1 MLYEADSSSKE
12 FLEKHSG
19 YLAQLKEDHHK
30 MASCFSIPDDNENAE
45 DPSEEASPILHNWD
59 GLVQPLPNQVDAKL
73 QTLMYK
79 LLDQLDSGNWN
90 HTFNETDRNCR
101 PSDAVVRTYINHMRN
116 GLEALLELSPI
127 VRKQSWSDAVAYARA
142 VIQEPQDTVQRSKA
156 TWARSCSIIHRELKK
171 RFGQEVKSMAAQG
184 CTQLVSDHYLGN
196 RLSVSHV
203 DKEASFRQQLL
214 RLKPSLAYYPDSS
227 PLAVGT
233 YESAFLSCSLV
244 ASAWLPLEEALK
256 YAAICHLS
264 VCDDYWNFTGTE
276 TEVRVRLVAQ
286 SIGAAFDFGDRAI
299 NVLIDGTALQA
310 VGLSN
315 EVSLQSAMAWR
326 AASGGA
332 TAYNGHTLGNET
344 LEDGLVAPQVIL
356 AIHDLF
362 DWRTDIAAGNSENG
376 FFVAYGLGTTDPFH
390 AYLEAALLL
399 ACSHPRSGVYAI
411 ASITIAA
418 FISCRYSSYKY
429 LAVDMELPEPCPRC
443 VELLQALTE
452 KAGFGWAPKSPPKSF
467 EEGEQVRRLCQ
478 RWADRYED
486 DGLVQEGLGW
496 FQSLVATGTIRM
508 FDALVKIPE
517 IDKAAGWV

>member
-1 MLYEADSSSKE
+1 MTSYD
-12 FLEKHSG
+12 
-19 YLAQLKEDHHK
+19 
-30 MASCFSIPDDNENAE
+30 SIPDDNKNVEN
-45 DPSEEASPILHNWD
+45 PCEETSPILHVHNWD
-59 GLVQPLPNQVDAKL
+59 VLVQPLPNQVDDKL

-79 LLDQLDSGNWN
+79 LLNELNSDDFN
-90 HTFNETDRNCR
+90 HTFNETDHHCH
-101 PSDAVVRTYINHMRN
+101 PSDAVVQTYVNQMRI
-116 GLEALLELSPI
+116 GLEALLGHGPI
-127 VRKQSWSDAVAYARA
+127 TRKQSWSDAVAYARA
-142 VIQEPQDTVQRSKA
+142 VIQEPQDSVQRSKA
-156 TWARSCSIIHRELKK
+156 TWARSCSTIHRELMK

-184 CTQLVSDHYLGN
+184 CTQLISDHYLGK

-203 DKEASFRQQLL
+203 DKEASFRQHFL
-214 RLKPSLAYYPDSS
+214 RLKPSLAYYPNSS

-244 ASAWLPLEEALK
+244 ASAWLSHEEALK

-276 TEVRVRLVAQ
+276 TEVRLRLVAQ

-310 VGLSN
+310 VGSSN
-315 EVSLQSAMAWR
+315 EISLQSDMAWR

-332 TAYNGHTLGNET
+332 TAYNGHTLGNDT

-376 FFVAYGLGTTDPFH
+376 FFVAYGLGITDPFH

-399 ACSHPRSGVYAI
+399 ACSHARSGVYAI
-411 ASITIAA
+411 ASIIIAA

-429 LAVDMELPEPCPRC
+429 LAVDMELPSPCPRC
-443 VELLQALTE
+443 VELLQALTG
-452 KAGFGWAPKSPPKSF
+452 KAGFVWAPKSPPRSF

-478 RWADRYED
+478 LWADRCED
-486 DGLVQEGLGW
+486 NGLIQQRLGW
-496 FQSLVATGTIRM
+496 FQSLVTTGTIRI
-508 FDALVKIPE
+508 FDALLRIPE

>member
-1 MLYEADSSSKE
+1 MTSYD
-12 FLEKHSG
+12 
-19 YLAQLKEDHHK
+19 
-30 MASCFSIPDDNENAE
+30 SIPDDNENPE
-45 DPSEEASPILHNWD
+45 DLCEETSPIVHNWD
-59 GLVQPLPNQVDAKL
+59 GLVQPPPNLVDDKL

-79 LLDQLDSGNWN
+79 LLNQLDSDNYD
-90 HTFNETDRNCR
+90 HTFNETDHYCH
-101 PSDAVVRTYINHMRN
+101 PSDAVLRTYINQMRI
-116 GLEALLELSPI
+116 GLETLLGYDPI
-127 VRKQSWSDAVAYARA
+127 TRKQSWSDAVAYARA
-142 VIQEPQDTVQRSKA
+142 VIQEPQDSVQRSKA
-156 TWARSCSIIHRELKK
+156 TWARSCSIIHRELMK
-171 RFGQEVKSMAAQG
+171 RFGQQVRSMATKG
-184 CTQLVSDHYLGN
+184 CTQLVSDHYLGK

-203 DKEASFRQQLL
+203 DKEASFRQHFLK
-214 RLKPSLAYYPDSS
+214 LKPSLAYYPNSS

-244 ASAWLPLEEALK
+244 ASAWLSVEEALK

-264 VCDDYWNFTGTE
+264 VCDDYWTFTGTE
-276 TEVRVRLVAQ
+276 TEVRLRLVAQ

-310 VGLSN
+310 VGSSN

-332 TAYNGHTLGNET
+332 TAYNGHILGNDT

-376 FFVAYGLGTTDPFH
+376 FFVAYGLGITDPFH

-399 ACSHPRSGVYAI
+399 ACSHARSGAYAI
-411 ASITIAA
+411 ACITIAA

-429 LAVDMELPEPCPRC
+429 LAVDMELPGPCPRC
-443 VELLQALTE
+443 VELLQTLTE
-452 KAGFGWAPKSPPKSF
+452 KAGFVWAPKSPPKSF

-478 RWADRYED
+478 LWADRYED
-486 DGLVQEGLGW
+486 NSLVQEGLGW
-496 FQSLVATGTIRM
+496 FQSLVLTGTIRIY
-508 FDALVKIPE
+508 DALLKIPE